1 MYRQTERGLG
11 MVRTDAD
18 KVSAAQ
24 ELVDR
29 LHARADAA
37 IAAGD
42 AEFGFGLRRAAY
54 LLDDVL

>member
-1 MYRQTERGLG
+1 MK
-11 MVRTDAD
+11 RTDAE

-37 IAAGD
+37 VAAGD
-42 AEFGFGLRRAAY
+42 ADFGFGLRRAAY
-54 LLDDVL
+54 LLDDIL

>member
-1 MYRQTERGLG
+1 MK
-11 MVRTDAD
+11 RTDAE

-42 AEFGFGLRRAAY
+42 ADFGFGLRRAAY